1 MLSLVSRI
9 RDFLRKRLN
18 VDLHMGKLQVISIYY
33 GVEFLG
39 GFVKPFVK
47 YISNGSLVRML
58 QNIRTVDYDNAESV
72 YRSINSFLGILVHYS
87 SFNIRCEMFLTENIL
102 KYAPVSK
109 DMTKLYKPIII
120 SYE

>member
-1 MLSLVSRI
+1 ML
-9 RDFLRKRLN
+9 F
-18 VDLHMGKLQVISIYY
+18 MGMATQQRWYVL
-33 GVEFLG
+33 
-39 GFVKPFVK
+39 
-47 YISNGSLVRML
+47 
-58 QNIRTVDYDNAESV
+58 DC
-72 YRSINSFLGILVHYS
+72 RSINSFLGILSHYS